1 MHLSIITALAVL
13 GSQLTNAATA
23 DEWRSRSIYQLITDR
38 FAPPS
43 DSAPAR
49 TQPLPL
55 ECNTQD
61 QTWCGGT
68 WLSIIDKLDYIQ
80 GMGFDAIWISPTSE
94 NIDFGTPYGFA
105 YHGYWVNDVRNINQ
119 RFGSED
125 DLHTLVDEV
134 HKRGMYIMVDV
145 AINGIPSLSN
155 STIPP
160 QGSMW
165 TKKEQFHDFCQ
176 IDWST
181 ELENDKQV
189 KDCSLGDDKLWLL
202 DVNTENTEVVTTL
215 QSWISEYVAKYK
227 IDGLRIDAAKHV
239 PGAFWTGFCGASG
252 VFCMGEVFDDRIDYT
267 SAFQREKW
275 MDSILGFPFYNGLS
289 KAFSVEPHRNMS
301 ELTERIIGTLNSF
314 PDPGV
319 LGNFIENH
327 DTPRF
332 RNITA
337 DPRLVHN
344 AMVGQFLFD
353 GIPVLYYGQEQDMS
367 WGLSDPH
374 NRAALWTLGYENVTT
389 VKQVARLNQIRSA
402 LIKGGA
408 TYNGE
413 TYLQARSTILAN
425 TTYDVAIRKG
435 PIIMSLTN
443 RGSPE
448 EAASFSIENTG
459 WKRGEALIDLISCL
473 DFATGSGGSLSISY
487 SRQGY
492 GGLPYV
498 FATVDDARHMG
509 ICNDVQLGIVHTNQT
524 GKPYTSGSAVYA
536 PSPVVGLVT
545 GAITLLALF
554 FL

>member
-1 MHLSIITALAVL
+1 MLLSAITALAVL
-13 GSQLTNAATA
+13 GAQVVNAATA
-23 DEWRSRSIYQLITDR
+23 DDWRNRSIYQIITDR

-43 DSAPAR
+43 DKAPAR
-49 TQPLPL
+49 TDPLPL
-55 ECNTQD
+55 ECNTAE

-80 GMGFDAIWISPTSE
+80 SMGFDAIWISPTTE
-94 NIDFGTPYGFA
+94 NIDFQTPYGFA
-105 YHGYWVNDVRNINQ
+105 YHGYWVNDLTKVNQ

-125 DLHTLVDEV
+125 DLHKLVDEV

-145 AINGIPSLSN
+145 AVNGIPSLSN
-155 STIPP
+155 TTIPP
-160 QGSMW
+160 PGSMW
-165 TKKEQFHDFCQ
+165 TKADEFHPFCE

-181 ELENDKQV
+181 QFTNDKQV
-189 KDCSLGDDKLWLL
+189 KDCSLGDDKLWLI
-202 DVNTENTEVVTTL
+202 DVNTENPEVISTL
-215 QSWISEYVAKYK
+215 QSWVKDYVTKYK

-239 PGAFWTGFCGASG
+239 PGEFWTGFCGASG

-275 MDSILGFPFYNGLS
+275 MDSILGFPFYNGLVE
-289 KAFSVEPHRNMS
+289 AFSVKPHRNMTD
-301 ELTERIIGTLNSF
+301 LTERIIGTLSQF

-332 RNITA
+332 KNITA
-337 DPRLVHN
+337 DPRLVYN
-344 AMVGQFLFD
+344 AMVGQFLFE
-353 GIPVLYYGQEQDMS
+353 GIPVLYYGQEQGMS
-367 WGLSDPH
+367 FGISDPD

-389 VKQVARLNQIRSA
+389 VQQVTRLNKIRST
-402 LIKGGA
+402 LIKGDA

-413 TYLQARSTILAN
+413 TYLQARSQILAN
-425 TTYDVAIRKG
+425 TTYDMAIRKG

-448 EAASFSIENTG
+448 EATSFAIQNTG
-459 WKRGEALIDLISCL
+459 WPRGEALIDLLSCL
-473 DFATGSGGSLSISY
+473 DYAVGSGGSISISY

-492 GGLPYV
+492 GGMPYV

-509 ICNDVQLGIVHTNQT
+509 ICNNVQLGIVETNQT
-524 GKPYTSGSAVYA
+524 GKPFSSAAVFA
-536 PSPVVGLVT
+536 PSPLIGLAA
-545 GAITLLALF
+545 GAATLLALF
-554 FL
+554 SL